1 MALTSREKK
10 ASRITTACNPC
21 RARKQKCSGERPR
34 CEQCLE
40 YGRPCAWPEQ
50 LKRGPAKGYIETL
63 EHRLHETEHLLLRL
77 LGHVSDDELSKIL
90 SEGKVTSSIIS
101 NSNLNSKSNTNLDVD
116 QNQKNNLIIPPL
128 SLSSTTR
135 KTGAEYWKRFPLSS
149 TESIRRWERDCY
161 HLHHHAGWT
170 GGVSSGL
177 CSSSAGAGDS
187 VVRRDTDL
195 SLSSIDDSSSRGAA
209 ARTHFGD
216 TVIEDPPVPL
226 GQSPRKRQRTSLS
239 DSRSVVQR
247 ESEQEPGMRG
257 PVSCSSS
264 EETPRKGIIQQY
276 QDLNRQAEDQN
287 DLHANGTVPSS
298 ADGREYQVAN
308 RNTGTTPSQ
317 IVDSI
322 YASTPTPTAP
332 MELSSWIAAPP
343 VKFQRQF
350 LW

>member
-1 MALTSREKK
+1 M
-10 ASRITTACNPC
+10 
-21 RARKQKCSGERPR
+21 
-34 CEQCLE
+34 
-40 YGRPCAWPEQ
+40 
-50 LKRGPAKGYIETL
+50 
-63 EHRLHETEHLLLRL
+63 
-77 LGHVSDDELSKIL
+77 
-90 SEGKVTSSIIS
+90 
-101 NSNLNSKSNTNLDVD
+101 D
-116 QNQKNNLIIPPL
+116 QNQKNNSIIPPL

-161 HLHHHAGWT
+161 HHHHHHHAGWT
-170 GGVSSGL
+170 GGFSSGL
-177 CSSSAGAGDS
+177 CSSSGSAGDS
-187 VVRRDTDL
+187 IVRRDTDL

-209 ARTHFGD
+209 ARTHVGD
-216 TVIEDPPVPL
+216 TVIEDPPVPSE
-226 GQSPRKRQRTSLS
+226 QSPTKRQRTSWS
-239 DSRSVVQR
+239 DRRSIFQR
-247 ESEQEPGMRG
+247 DSEQEPGMPD
-257 PVSCSSS
+257 PVSSSS
-264 EETPRKGIIQQY
+264 SSDETPRKGMIQRY

-287 DLHANGTVPSS
+287 DLHANGTVPCSV
-298 ADGREYQVAN
+298 DGREYQVAN

>member
-1 MALTSREKK
+1 M
-10 ASRITTACNPC
+10 
-21 RARKQKCSGERPR
+21 
-34 CEQCLE
+34 
-40 YGRPCAWPEQ
+40 
-50 LKRGPAKGYIETL
+50 
-63 EHRLHETEHLLLRL
+63 
-77 LGHVSDDELSKIL
+77 
-90 SEGKVTSSIIS
+90 
-101 NSNLNSKSNTNLDVD
+101 D
-116 QNQKNNLIIPPL
+116 QNQKNISIIPP
-128 SLSSTTR
+128 LSSTTR

-161 HLHHHAGWT
+161 HHHHHAGWT
-170 GGVSSGL
+170 GVFSSGL
-177 CSSSAGAGDS
+177 CSSSPGDS

-195 SLSSIDDSSSRGAA
+195 SLSSIDDSSSRGTA
-209 ARTHFGD
+209 ARTHIED
-216 TVIEDPPVPL
+216 TAIEDPPVPSE
-226 GQSPRKRQRTSLS
+226 QSPTKRQRTSWS
-239 DSRSVVQR
+239 DRRSIFQR

-287 DLHANGTVPSS
+287 DPHTNGTVPFS
-298 ADGREYQVAN
+298 ADGREYQIAN

>member
-101 NSNLNSKSNTNLDVD
+101 NSNSKSKSNTNLDVD
-116 QNQKNNLIIPPL
+116 QNEKNNLIIPPL

-161 HLHHHAGWT
+161 HHHHHHAGWT

-177 CSSSAGAGDS
+177 CSSSGAGDG
-187 VVRRDTDL
+187 VRRDTDL
-195 SLSSIDDSSSRGAA
+195 SLSSIIDDISSRRGG
-209 ARTHFGD
+209 ARTH
-216 TVIEDPPVPL
+216 IEDTAIEEPSVPSE
-226 GQSPRKRQRTSLS
+226 QSPTKRQRTSWS
-239 DSRSVVQR
+239 GSRSMFQR
-247 ESEQEPGMRG
+247 DSEQEPGMTD
-257 PVSCSSS
+257 PVSAPSD
-264 EETPRKGIIQQY
+264 ETPRKGMIQQY

>member
-1 MALTSREKK
+1 MTLTSREKK

-34 CEQCLE
+34 CEQCLK

-63 EHRLHETEHLLLRL
+63 EHRLHETEHLLLKL

-90 SEGKVTSSIIS
+90 SEGKVTTSSIS
-101 NSNLNSKSNTNLDVD
+101 NPNSNSKSNTNLDVD

-161 HLHHHAGWT
+161 HHHHAGWT
-170 GGVSSGL
+170 GGFSSGL

-187 VVRRDTDL
+187 IVRRDTDL
-195 SLSSIDDSSSRGAA
+195 SLSSIDDISSRGRG
-209 ARTHFGD
+209 ARTH
-216 TVIEDPPVPL
+216 IEDTAIEEPSVPSE
-226 GQSPRKRQRTSLS
+226 QSPTKRQRTSLS
-239 DSRSVVQR
+239 DRRSVVQR
-247 ESEQEPGMRG
+247 ESEQEPGMSD
-257 PVSCSSS
+257 PVSSSS
-264 EETPRKGIIQQY
+264 SSSDETSKGMIQQY

-287 DLHANGTVPSS
+287 DLHTNGTVPCSV
-298 ADGREYQVAN
+298 DGREYQVAN